1 MSIVNFFYRCLYN
14 NVLFFYKILSVSLNK
29 YCSFFKDI
37 IILRVIINRK
47 NCLIKFY
54 LKYFVFYMK
63 NVNKNV
69 LF

>member
-47 NCLIKFY
+47 KI
-54 LKYFVFYMK
+54 V
-63 NVNKNV
+63 
-69 LF
+69 